1 MVGMERTLKDGTTVH
16 VRPIRAGDKDA
27 LSEALAQLSP
37 ASVHARFLGPKS
49 RFSSSELRYLT
60 EVDGHDHVALVAE
73 LDDGAGIAAVGRW
86 VRLPDAPDTAEFA
99 IAVGDPLQGKGLGS
113 ILADDL
119 VAIAKA
125 HGITRFTATAL
136 SENAAIVAIM
146 ARLSHHLERHHC
158 GHGVSELSVDLAA

>member
-1 MVGMERTLKDGTTVH
+1 MERTLKNGITVR

-27 LSEALAQLSP
+27 LSDALDHLSP
-37 ASVHARFLGPKS
+37 ASVHARFLGAKT
-49 RFSSSELRYLT
+49 RFSASELRYLT

-73 LDDGAGIAAVGRW
+73 LATEPGTIAGVGRW
-86 VRLPDAPDTAEFA
+86 VRLPEAPQTAEFA
-99 IAVGDPLQGKGLGS
+99 IVVGDALQGQGLGS

-136 SENAAIVAIM
+136 SENAAIARIM
-146 ARLSHHLERHHC
+146 ARLSDHLERHHS
-158 GHGVSELSVDLAA
+158 GLGVSELSIDLAA